1 MPASECILPRDN
13 KLQQKGEDVSRNG
26 SDNSSGGFGLGDGLD
41 VTGKVNLVGNGFYT
55 SLAKN
60 SGNSTVGSNG
70 LTYLAKSG
78 QRGFYG
84 NQYVTTKSL
93 AGMGRASKFLGSA
106 GYAISIGQIGYGVYQ
121 DGGYGYNAQVAT
133 GGALGGIAG
142 ALAGA
147 ETGAAIGGAVG
158 AFFGGVG
165 AVPGAIIG
173 GFIGGVTG
181 GFYGGKAGEAV
192 VNSYY

>member
-1 MPASECILPRDN
+1 LMPILDTYGKAN
-13 KLQQKGEDVSRNG
+13 
-26 SDNSSGGFGLGDGLD
+26 SGGGFNLGDGLD
-41 VTGKVNLVGNGFYT
+41 VTGRVNLVGNGFFT

-70 LTYLAKSG
+70 YTYFAKSA

-84 NQYVTTKSL
+84 NQYVSIKSL
-93 AGMGRASKFLGSA
+93 ARIGRASKFLGPA
-106 GYAISIGQIGYGVYQ
+106 GYAISIGQIGYGIYQ
-121 DGGYGYNAQVAT
+121 DGGTYGYNAQVAT
-133 GGALGGIAG
+133 GGAVGGIVG

-147 ETGAAIGGAVG
+147 ETGAAIGGSIG

-173 GFIGGVTG
+173 GFVGGVVS

-192 VNSYY
+192 VNYY